1 MSYNGVKMTNPRL
14 DANTIINYVCANS
27 SLTRE
32 QVRECF
38 HVYSEMLT
46 DLTASNYFNNELTIV
61 LPSMGQFY
69 FGKQA
74 GRKKG
79 STYCA
84 LRGLDR
90 QMVVQ
95 EEDKPDYYMLKF
107 KPFNRI
113 KQAIRENTEFIKNE

>member
-14 DANTIINYVCANS
+14 NANTIINYLSTNS
-27 SLTRE
+27 SLTKD

-38 HVYSEMLT
+38 NAYAEMLI
-46 DLTASNYFNNELTIV
+46 DLTESNYFNTDLSIA
-61 LPSMGQFY
+61 LPSIGKFY
-69 FGKQA
+69 FGKKA

-84 LRGLDR
+84 FHGTSKQIRT
-90 QMVVQ
+90 Q
-95 EEDKPDYYMLKF
+95 EKDKPSFYMLKF

-113 KQAIRENTEFIKNE
+113 KKAIRENTEFVENE